1 MKSKQNP
8 CIPSTAVGALLFA
21 TSAFGAPLPR
31 LLHVNHYALNVAIDP
46 AGKSIVGTV
55 TIRFTLHAGAALHAL
70 PVNMGQTLAP
80 SKVKLDGRSVAF
92 KHRGDVLD
100 VASSDLAV
108 GKPHTLII
116 AYSGQPTMRGLHFG
130 TLNGKPV
137 VASYGLPYSAQQWWP
152 DFDDPA
158 LKADSAEI
166 DVTVP
171 AGLTA
176 ASNGTLMAVKNL
188 PDGRRRYRWHESA
201 PIYPDV
207 ISVAIGPY
215 VKVIGSYTSISGRKI
230 PLVYYL
236 YAEDRAKAE
245 SEFAIVPGVLH
256 IYEQLFGPYPFQHD
270 KYGIAEFPIPSFREH
285 QTLPSLGRGLI
296 LGTSPVWD
304 LGNVANVIA
313 HDMAHQWFGNSLT
326 PKSWSDVWLNEG
338 FATYAV
344 ALWREKQDGEAGY
357 RAYMR
362 SLDATT
368 FDGPIYI
375 QDNTSLH
382 ALLTP
387 TTFNKGAWVLHMLR
401 RVMGD
406 KAFFTALRNY
416 VATNRG
422 GLVDTQAWI
431 AACEQAYGKPL
442 NWFFKE
448 WVHGTGRPALRL
460 TWKQTRDD
468 RLALT
473 VDQTQAGQVFTMPV
487 DVAVK
492 TASGESVTLVWLRH
506 RHENVDLPVKGKV
519 VGVVVDPGGWL
530 LKAHPGHGT

>member
-1 MKSKQNP
+1 
-8 CIPSTAVGALLFA
+8 
-21 TSAFGAPLPR
+21 
-31 LLHVNHYALNVAIDP
+31 
-46 AGKSIVGTV
+46 
-55 TIRFTLHAGAALHAL
+55 
-70 PVNMGQTLAP
+70 
-80 SKVKLDGRSVAF
+80 
-92 KHRGDVLD
+92 
-100 VASSDLAV
+100 
-108 GKPHTLII
+108 
-116 AYSGQPTMRGLHFG
+116 
-130 TLNGKPV
+130 
-137 VASYGLPYSAQQWWP
+137 
-152 DFDDPA
+152 
-158 LKADSAEI
+158 
-166 DVTVP
+166 
-171 AGLTA
+171 
-176 ASNGTLMAVKNL
+176 
-188 PDGRRRYRWHESA
+188 
-201 PIYPDV
+201 
-207 ISVAIGPY
+207 
-215 VKVIGSYTSISGRKI
+215 
-230 PLVYYL
+230 
-236 YAEDRAKAE
+236 
-245 SEFAIVPGVLH
+245 
-256 IYEQLFGPYPFQHD
+256 
-270 KYGIAEFPIPSFREH
+270 
-285 QTLPSLGRGLI
+285 
-296 LGTSPVWD
+296 VWD

-416 VATNRG
+416 VATNRD

-468 RLALT
+468 RLALA